1 MKKRIL
7 VLIAM
12 LFVIGGSVFA
22 QSNFDKNTFLNSF
35 LIKMGNSYAEFIKI
49 NGKPVKEYNIE
60 IDSRT
65 TVKFLMYP
73 SMQVSILTEGDLE
86 YLNNI
91 EIFDPSFEIAPSV
104 SVGSN
109 ITDVEKIIGKSYKNS
124 GGTYYFGH
132 YNYSINI
139 NTRYKKGIVTS
150 IYIQNGTYLE

>member
-12 LFVIGGSVFA
+12 LFVVCGSMFA
-22 QSNFDKNTFLNSF
+22 QNSFDKNTFLNSF

-91 EIFDPSFEIAPSV
+91 EIFDPSFEIAPNV
-104 SVGSN
+104 SVGAN
-109 ITDVEKIIGKSYKNS
+109 ITDVENIIGKSYKNS

-139 NTRYKKGIVTS
+139 KTGYDGIITS
-150 IYIQNGTYLE
+150 IYITNDTYLE

>member
-12 LFVIGGSVFA
+12 LFVVCGSMFA
-22 QSNFDKNTFLNSF
+22 QNSFDKNTFLNSF